1 MLKYIGQHT
10 HTRIGIEQM
19 VLNQKDQK
27 DLSFQRFY
35 LFETEQE

>member
-27 DLSFQRFY
+27 DLSFQI